1 MKREREAMPNLLDQ
15 LTAAHFEIVKLFHD
29 KWEWVAEI
37 RKDNLVGKA
46 THPKKQ
52 KALDLAYRAW
62 KVQKALQTIPGEPPT
77 LGAKVT
83 ETLRMKDEVS

>member
-1 MKREREAMPNLLDQ
+1 MSNLLDQ
-15 LTAAHFEIVKLFHD
+15 LTAAHFEIVTLVHD

-62 KVQKALQTIPGEPPT
+62 KVQKALQTVSGEPPT